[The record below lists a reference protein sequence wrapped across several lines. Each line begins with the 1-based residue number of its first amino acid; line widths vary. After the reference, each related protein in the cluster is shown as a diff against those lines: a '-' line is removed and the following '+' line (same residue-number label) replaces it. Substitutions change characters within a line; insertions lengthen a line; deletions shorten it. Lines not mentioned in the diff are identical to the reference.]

1 MGSIEIV
8 DVMLNG
14 NLIQG
19 RVRVNYN
26 GRYDGVQVNAHVYDS
41 KGIVR
46 FIEVNG
52 RKESIYRLFIGK
64 DELASNSNQSAFKAL
79 IEGDAERVRLR
90 ASIIQ
95 EHKEVDYHS
104 LIIDVYS

>member
-19 RVRVNYN
+19 RVRVNY

-41 KGIVR
+41 KGMVR

-52 RKESIYRLFIGK
+52 RKESLYRLFISK
-64 DELASNSNQSAFKAL
+64 DELASNSNQFAFKAL
-79 IEGDAERVRLR
+79 IEGKAERVRLR

-104 LIIDVYS
+104 LIIDVHS